1 MSNMAATTLIQPAE
15 RTFSFDHLLLLVSL
29 LLILLGTVMITSA
42 SMEVAYG
49 RLGNPFYYA
58 SRQFLYAAIGL
69 IVMCCTL
76 MVPVGVWERMG
87 MLHLIVSF
95 GLLSLVLIVGREIN
109 GSVRWINLG
118 IVNLQASEVAKL
130 ALVLYLAGYLV
141 RRREEVRSQWRGFL
155 KPMVVLALAVL
166 LLLLEPDFG
175 AVVVL
180 LSAAMGMMFLAG
192 VRLHQFLMLILGCG
206 AAIAALAVSQSY
218 RLKRLTTYIDPWE
231 HQFDSGYQLTQSLI
245 AFGRGE
251 WVGTGLGNSIQ
262 KIFYLP
268 EAHTDFVFAVA
279 AEEMGVIGA
288 ALITLLLVTLCVRAL
303 IIGYRA
309 EQQNLFFGGYAAYG
323 VGLLFGMQTLINIG
337 VNTGLLPTKGL
348 TLPMLSYGGSSLL
361 VNCVAIGLLFR
372 IDYERRLL
380 QNKGGP
386 DHA

>member
-1 MSNMAATTLIQPAE
+1 MADMAATTLIKPAIQSA
-15 RTFSFDHLLLLVSL
+15 SFDRLLLLVTL
-29 LLILLGTVMITSA
+29 MLVLLGTVMITSA

-58 SRQFLYAAIGL
+58 SRQVLYAMIGL
-69 IVMCCTL
+69 IAMACTL
-76 MVPVGVWERMG
+76 MVPVTVWERMG
-87 MLHLIVSF
+87 MLHLLVTF
-95 GLLSLVLIVGREIN
+95 VLLCLVLVVGREIN

-118 IVNLQASEVAKL
+118 VVNLQASEVAKF

-155 KPMVVLALAVL
+155 KPMLVIALAVL
-166 LLLLEPDFG
+166 LLLMEPDFG

-206 AAIAALAVSQSY
+206 GAMAVLAVSQSY
-218 RLKRLTTYIDPWE
+218 RLKRLTTYIDPWQ

-251 WVGTGLGNSIQ
+251 WMGAGLGNSIQ

-279 AEEMGVIGA
+279 AEELGVVGA
-288 ALITLLLVTLCVRAL
+288 TLITLLLVTLCVRAL
-303 IIGYRA
+303 LIGYRA
-309 EQQNLFFGGYAAYG
+309 EKQGLYFGGYAAYG
-323 VGLLFGMQTLINIG
+323 IGLLFGMQTLINIG

-361 VNCVAIGLLFR
+361 VSCVAIGLLFR
-372 IDYERRLL
+372 IDYERR
-380 QNKGGP
+380 QRQQAEGGQ
-386 DHA
+386 HA